1 MCFNTQPRASGGSS
15 PFAGGPSVA
24 PIFFTIHRHEIAEP
38 ATYWLAILCRDPW
51 ICFNSLIRF
60 AARKK
65 ALGVRGIFSELDC
78 RTTLHGP
85 VC

>member
-1 MCFNTQPRASGGSS
+1 
-15 PFAGGPSVA
+15 V
-24 PIFFTIHRHEIAEP
+24 
-38 ATYWLAILCRDPW
+38 ILCRDPW